1 MKNDFSQDE
10 KSPTNTN
17 QIETASSVNDDSLDW
32 AKQVYLQLKKKQQE
46 EKELLEKEIYEEKI
60 VNTKNNISE
69 DLKPNISA
77 KNIPIVIQDSKEED
91 QPQLGDFD
99 DNFTWSAEVLA
110 AQGKK
115 TSQFSLDEIDWLS
128 RLKQG
133 LEKTRKGF
141 VTDLLDKLGDD
152 PLTPEVLDDLETL
165 LLRADAGVSATDQIL
180 DSLRRK
186 LNEEVV
192 EAYEGLRFLKEQLV
206 NVLEKP
212 IKDSGV
218 DSLSPKKGCLNI
230 WMLVGVNGVGKTT
243 TLGKLASVAKR
254 SGFSVMIAAADT
266 FRAAA
271 VQQVKVWGQRTGVEV
286 IANESK
292 NADPASIVF
301 DAIGA
306 CKSKNIDLLLVD
318 TAGRLQTKNNLM
330 EELKKIRKIIDK
342 LSPNANI
349 ESLLVLDSSQGQNG
363 LKQALAF
370 SDSAELTGVILTKLD
385 GSSRGGVAMA
395 VASEV
400 KLPVRFIGAG
410 EQIRDLRPFNSFE
423 FIEALLANR

>member
-1 MKNDFSQDE
+1 M
-10 KSPTNTN
+10 
-17 QIETASSVNDDSLDW
+17 
-32 AKQVYLQLKKKQQE
+32 KKK
-46 EKELLEKEIYEEKI
+46 KYLIL
-60 VNTKNNISE
+60 KNNIK
-69 DLKPNISA
+69 DDFKLNISVEN
-77 KNIPIVIQDSKEED
+77 KLKLSKDLKEED
-91 QPQLGDFD
+91 EPKLGDFD
-99 DNFTWSAEVLA
+99 DTFTWSAEVLA

-115 TSQFSLDEIDWLS
+115 IDQFSLDEIDWLS

-180 DSLRRK
+180 DSLRSK

-192 EAYEGLRFLKEQLV
+192 EASEGLRFLKEQLV

-218 DSLSPKKGCLNI
+218 DLLSPKKGCLNI

-254 SGFSVMIAAADT
+254 SGFSAMIAAADT

-271 VQQVKVWGQRTGVEV
+271 VQQVKVWGDRTGVEV

-306 CKSKNIDLLLVD
+306 SKSKNIDLLLVD

-330 EELKKIRKIIDK
+330 EELKKLEK
-342 LSPNANI
+342 LLIN
-349 ESLLVLDSSQGQNG
+349 LLLQQMLN
-363 LKQALAF
+363 LY
-370 SDSAELTGVILTKLD
+370 
-385 GSSRGGVAMA
+385 
-395 VASEV
+395 
-400 KLPVRFIGAG
+400 
-410 EQIRDLRPFNSFE
+410 
-423 FIEALLANR
+423 